1 MALDRISIEHLLIW
15 AYQDQRVDK
24 LFGQGVGM
32 FPAERLA
39 DGHHIFGVSG
49 DGCALIERRK
59 MLGCVIDGGA
69 GLASG
74 GTCHPDAEAAHE
86 AVMTLPSRIA
96 RAVVI
101 ECAKTGQHP
110 DWMPGA
116 RPYMEPV
123 LAPNGRRKGQPVR
136 ILDKNNHWIGCQITI
151 GLAQETIDTARA
163 YYDTWR
169 QALVELMAAL
179 NDRLVSHSLIG
190 LKSPY
195 RPWLT
200 STDQSALDIAKL
212 S

>member
-1 MALDRISIEHLLIW
+1 MALGGQKMAVDRVNIERFLIW

-39 DGHHIFGVSG
+39 DGYAVFSVSG

-74 GTCHPDAEAAHE
+74 KCHPDAEAAHE
-86 AVMTLPSRIA
+86 AVMALPSRIA

-116 RPYMEPV
+116 KPYMEPV
-123 LAPNGRRKGQPVR
+123 LVPHGRRKGQPVR
-136 ILDKNNHWIGCQITI
+136 IYDDNRNWIACQITI

-163 YYDTWR
+163 YYDTWWG
-169 QALVELMAAL
+169 ALSDLVKLL
-179 NDRLVSHSLIG
+179 DGRLVGHALIAP
-190 LKSPY
+190 KSPY
-195 RPWLT
+195 QPW
-200 STDQSALDIAKL
+200 IAASERKRA
-212 S
+212 